1 VCLTISIIWFV
12 YRHEDWVWIVQNL
25 MAISLALNA
34 LSFYRLSSY
43 KTVTIILIVFFI
55 YDVFMVFISP
65 YITKGT
71 SIMEAVAF
79 GGKENSNRQP
89 LDIIQFGERD
99 KTDRLPV
106 VIIIPRLSGL
116 ARLCSQFIDY
126 PFSLLGLGDL
136 LIPGL
141 SVNYGILFDL
151 AMGNKRSKV
160 YFIANIIAYGVG
172 LLCAFIALVLMNMA
186 QPALLYLCPSHLIF
200 TYAVALMRK
209 EVSLLWSGKPVS
221 IKF

>member
-1 VCLTISIIWFV
+1 
-12 YRHEDWVWIVQNL
+12 

-65 YITKGT
+65 FITNGT

-79 GGKENSNRQP
+79 GGKENSDRQP
-89 LDIIQFGERD
+89 SDIIQFGE
-99 KTDRLPV
+99 KEITDRLPV
-106 VIIIPRLSGL
+106 VIIIPRLSNL
-116 ARLCSQFIDY
+116 AQLCSQFIDY

-141 SVNYGILFDL
+141 SINYGILFDL
-151 AMGNKRSKV
+151 AIGNKHRRV

-172 LLCAFIALVLMNMA
+172 LFCAFIALVFMNTA
-186 QPALLYLCPSHLIF
+186 QPALLYLCPSHLLF
-200 TYAVALMRK
+200 TYGLALFRK
-209 EVSLLWSGKPVS
+209 EVPLLWSGKPVS
-221 IKF
+221 IFINLSFFLFINKNIWSLFFFI